1 MKKTE
6 LLKLIES
13 LGDDDS
19 VLEALQGIEGL
30 AKSFELDITKL
41 TVEDFKN
48 ILEKNE
54 QIKGYNQSNLDSAI
68 SKGVESFKTNKMP
81 SYLQE
86 ELKKVNN
93 KDKTPEMIALEEMQQ
108 KYNAMEKQIQMKELG
123 SKYSKVLSEK
133 GLPLDLVDYILS
145 DGNEESINSNI
156 EKFSNMFSTVTNT
169 KVNEKLNNNSYV
181 PPKDNGGGKVLS
193 GVEQAFYAK
202 NPNLQ

>member
-6 LLKLIES
+6 LLKLIEA
-13 LGDDDS
+13 LGDDDN
-19 VLEALQGIEGL
+19 VLETLQGIEGL
-30 AKSFELDITKL
+30 AKSSELDITKL

-108 KYNAMEKQIQMKELG
+108 KYNAMEKQMQMKELG

-156 EKFSNMFSTVTNT
+156 EKFSNMFSTVTNS

-181 PPKDNGGGKVLS
+181 PPKDNGTKALS

-202 NPNLQ
+202 NPTLQ

>member
-6 LLKLIES
+6 LLKLIEG
-13 LGDDDS
+13 LGDDDN
-19 VLEALQGIEGL
+19 VLETLQGIEGL
-30 AKSFELDITKL
+30 AKSSDLDITKL

-54 QIKGYNQSNLDSAI
+54 QIKGYNQSNLDSAV

-108 KYNAMEKQIQMKELG
+108 KYNAMEKQMQMKELG
-123 SKYSKVLSEK
+123 SKYSKVLAEK
-133 GLPLDLVDYILS
+133 GLPIDLVDYILS

-156 EKFSNMFSTVTNT
+156 EKFSNMFSTVTDS

-181 PPKDNGGGKVLS
+181 PPKDNGTKVLS

-202 NPNLQ
+202 NPTLQ

>member
-6 LLKLIES
+6 LLKLIEG
-13 LGDDDS
+13 LGDDDN
-19 VLEALQGIEGL
+19 VLETLQGIEGL
-30 AKSFELDITKL
+30 AKSSDLDITKL

-54 QIKGYNQSNLDSAI
+54 QIKGYNQSNLDSAV

-108 KYNAMEKQIQMKELG
+108 KYNAMEKQMQMKELG

-133 GLPLDLVDYILS
+133 GLPIDLVDYILS

-156 EKFSNMFSTVTNT
+156 EKFSNMFSTVTDS

-181 PPKDNGGGKVLS
+181 PPKDNGTKVLS

-202 NPNLQ
+202 NPTLQ

>member
-19 VLEALQGIEGL
+19 VLETLQGIEGL
-30 AKSFELDITKL
+30 AKSFELDATKL
-41 TVEDFKN
+41 TIEDFKN

-108 KYNAMEKQIQMKELG
+108 KYNAMEKQMQMKELG
-123 SKYSKVLSEK
+123 SKYSKVLSKK

-145 DGNEESINSNI
+145 DGNEENINSNI
-156 EKFSNMFSTVTNT
+156 EKFSNMFSTVTDS

-202 NPNLQ
+202 NPTLQ

>member
-13 LGDDDS
+13 LGDDDN
-19 VLEALQGIEGL
+19 VLETLQGIEGL
-30 AKSFELDITKL
+30 AKSSELDITKL
-41 TVEDFKN
+41 TIEDFKN

-133 GLPLDLVDYILS
+133 GLPIDLVDYILS

-156 EKFSNMFSTVTNT
+156 EKFSNMFSTVTDS

>member
-6 LLKLIES
+6 LLKLIEG
-13 LGDDDS
+13 LGDDDN
-19 VLEALQGIEGL
+19 VLETLQGIEGL
-30 AKSFELDITKL
+30 AKSSDLDITKL

-54 QIKGYNQSNLDSAI
+54 QIKGYNQSNLDSAV

-108 KYNAMEKQIQMKELG
+108 KYNAMEKQMQMKELG

-145 DGNEESINSNI
+145 DGNEENINSNI
-156 EKFSNMFSTVTNT
+156 EKFSNMFSTVTDS

-181 PPKDNGGGKVLS
+181 PPKDNGTKVLS

-202 NPNLQ
+202 NPTLQ